1 MTVIF
6 FIDYDDAGDNKVLY
20 TGSMTNANAVATW
33 LLQRD
38 KTYKIGYKINTEP
51 VRPSDPFGELK
62 KDSGSI
68 IVRFTIPKEVTT
80 PTSEEL
86 FTKFL
91 KWSKPTGTFLF
102 GSESKNKTPT
112 QASSGG
118 TPARRTFSVI
128 TNKAGL
134 HWIVMAQ
141 ARARQD
147 ELQEAHRQRRPIN
160 EAYAAKCFKAGFA
173 RLSCHY
179 STGQAKKLLKEYLE
193 EKTL

>member
-1 MTVIF
+1 MTVFF

-38 KTYKIGYKINTEP
+38 KTYQIGYKINTEP
-51 VRPSDPFGELK
+51 AKPSDPFGELK

-86 FTKFL
+86 FAKFL
-91 KWSKPTGTFLF
+91 KWSKPTGTFIF
-102 GSESKNKTPT
+102 GSESKNNLPSQTT
-112 QASSGG
+112 TGG
-118 TPARRTFSVI
+118 TPTRRMFSVI
-128 TNKAGL
+128 TDKAGL
-134 HWIVMAQ
+134 HWMVMAQ
-141 ARARQD
+141 ARARQE
-147 ELQEAHRQRRPIN
+147 ELQEAHRQRRPFN
-160 EAYAAKCFKAGFA
+160 EATAAKCFKAGFA

-193 EKTL
+193 EENL